1 MDKFEQ
7 AETCP
12 ITYEITRI
20 LLAGGPEERSGFWK
34 AYAENLDHNLRTDY
48 NNSRVRICFQQLKAA
63 GLTDARS
70 LTLAPQGPLNVTLEP
85 FLASK
90 HRVKQ
95 NPPV

>member
-7 AETCP
+7 KELCP

-48 NNSRVRICFQQLKAA
+48 NNSRVRICYQQLKTA
-63 GLTDARS
+63 GLTDARN
-70 LTLAPQGPLNVTLEP
+70 LTLASQGPLRVTQEA
-85 FLASK
+85 FLATK

-95 NPPV
+95 NDPL